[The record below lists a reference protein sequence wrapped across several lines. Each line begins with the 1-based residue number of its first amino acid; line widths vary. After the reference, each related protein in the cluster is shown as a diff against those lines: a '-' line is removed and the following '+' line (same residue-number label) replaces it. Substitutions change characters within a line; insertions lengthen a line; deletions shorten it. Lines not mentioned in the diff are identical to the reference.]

1 MNLAI
6 VMPVILKHVPL
17 WDLTRECVAHLRTSH
32 SASLY
37 VICNAL
43 HVCTAQELR
52 DDLRGH
58 FPGPVFVL
66 NEPGVSRSVAG
77 SWNAGAEMAF
87 ARGAQFVAVIANDAF
102 LRPDCL
108 DQMIAFGESRQA
120 EIWSGISYNNRTTI
134 DAAAVADGADFTCFM
149 FPSSTLETFGPFDTN
164 FKPAYFG
171 DNDYYARVVLGGGR
185 CRVLHSAQ
193 FFHHGSMTIRH
204 DPDAAH
210 HVRHW
215 FDLNRAYF
223 HRKWG
228 VSEPAANAEDV
239 FARYYRHPFNDPA
252 RPLSWFPE
260 NGNP

>member
-149 FPSSTLETFGPFDTN
+149 FPSSTL
-164 FKPAYFG
+164 
-171 DNDYYARVVLGGGR
+171 
-185 CRVLHSAQ
+185 AQ